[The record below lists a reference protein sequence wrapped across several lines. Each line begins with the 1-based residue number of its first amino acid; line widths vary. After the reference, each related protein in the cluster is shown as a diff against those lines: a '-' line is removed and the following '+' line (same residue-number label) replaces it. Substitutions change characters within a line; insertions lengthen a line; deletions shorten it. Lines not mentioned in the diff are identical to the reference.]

1 MFPANCVSALPAK
14 MRRGIPRGSQ
24 SSNKTGSPLNQYDH
38 KATQGCAL
46 IDGIFAGY
54 LLGDKCYDS
63 NTIIA

>member
-38 KATQGCAL
+38 KAMP
-46 IDGIFAGY
+46 AG
-54 LLGDKCYDS
+54 
-63 NTIIA
+63 